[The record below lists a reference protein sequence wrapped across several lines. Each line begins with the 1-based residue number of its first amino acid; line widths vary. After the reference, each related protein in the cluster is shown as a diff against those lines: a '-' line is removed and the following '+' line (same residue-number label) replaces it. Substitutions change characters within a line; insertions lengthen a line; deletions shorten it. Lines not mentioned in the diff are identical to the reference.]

1 MKNLTLLRNA
11 PWVEFMVSSAVD
23 DKGKTYYI
31 KWEVSSTEGYKG
43 IPDSRVL
50 VYDGD
55 RYPTYKGGFM
65 V

>member
-1 MKNLTLLRNA
+1 MQNLTIERND
-11 PWVEFMVSSAVD
+11 PYVHFKVSSKFE

-31 KWEVSSTEGYKG
+31 KWGVSSNEGYKG